1 MYLVNANTER
11 LEEVEILTVPGLF
24 TTRRVD
30 RATLPPWMHL
40 YCKEVPLKSPPP
52 EPAKRPQHR
61 KGGPV
66 R

>member
-30 RATLPPWMHL
+30 RATLPP
-40 YCKEVPLKSPPP
+40 VDAPL
-52 EPAKRPQHR
+52 
-61 KGGPV
+61 
-66 R
+66 

>member
-30 RATLPPWMHL
+30 RAYHSR
-40 YCKEVPLKSPPP
+40 YRISPCLFL
-52 EPAKRPQHR
+52 
-61 KGGPV
+61 
-66 R
+66 